1 MKTKI
6 TTNTKHRIDIIQK
19 ECKVFSERNYT
30 HISIFK
36 NGDYISLFITDDDQI
51 SIEASIHDNVNK
63 YPELKNKTN
72 SINPENSASFKTKT
86 STLKASNI
94 DLKLTRFI
102 N

>member
-6 TTNTKHRIDIIQK
+6 TTNTKHQIDIVQT
-19 ECKVFSERNYT
+19 ESKVSNRNYT

-36 NGDYISLFITDDDQI
+36 NGDYISLFITDDNQI
-51 SIEASIHDNVNK
+51 SVEASTHDNVNK
-63 YPELKNKTN
+63 YPELKNKSK
-72 SINPENSASFKTKT
+72 SINPKDSASFKTKT